1 MIKKRTC
8 IEDEE
13 SHQGQSEQEGELKLL
28 KKCELK
34 LLKKSQ
40 ISWVWDLLWACFLV
54 LSIYYFFGLN
64 ALLTSS
70 TADAK
75 ISILN
80 YFQC

>member
-13 SHQGQSEQEGELKLL
+13 SHQGQSEQHQGQSEQEG
-28 KKCELK
+28 ELK

-54 LSIYYFFGLN
+54 LSIYHFFGLN